1 MKSKE
6 TRGQRSNRGIDDGT
20 GREEGVCGRLK
31 GRERER
37 GEGDKRDERVNVVG
51 RLVERVRVWLE
62 SIIVVCETEG
72 RKQVIATL
80 VF

>member
-1 MKSKE
+1 MWAVERK
-6 TRGQRSNRGIDDGT
+6 
-20 GREEGVCGRLK
+20 
-31 GRERER
+31 RER
-37 GEGDKRDERVNVVG
+37 GEEDKRDERVNVVG

>member
-1 MKSKE
+1 MG
-6 TRGQRSNRGIDDGT
+6 RG
-20 GREEGVCGRLK
+20 GRRVCVWWKR
-31 GRERER
+31 REREER
-37 GEGDKRDERVNVVG
+37 DKRDERVNVVG

-80 VF
+80 SF